1 MKNNIARHIVDSML
15 SMIGKVLEK
24 DPSIIKSMLFSGV
37 SVFAINSIFT
47 EVKYEDKFK
56 NIDTNIKALQK
67 QIDDT
72 KHNIELINIRIK

>member
-1 MKNNIARHIVDSML
+1 MRNKSSGIVDSML
-15 SMIGKVLEK
+15 SIISKVIEK
-24 DPSIIKSMLFSGV
+24 DPSIIKSLLFSGV
-37 SVFAINSIFT
+37 SVFAIKSIFT

-72 KHNIELINIRIK
+72 KHNIELINLRIR